1 MAMVALAAVQPVSAG
16 PMPWNLS
23 GVDGR
28 KLEVNT
34 QSDSAS
40 ASANQTGHRSW
51 FFVIRNQSGSPVTN
65 ATISAD
71 SGYSPSLF
79 ERSGKCGPSFSS
91 FPVVVANQAT
101 LPSGQDLNGGLCSS
115 IPVSFTTGF
124 NSSRSV
130 TPLEVPSGG
139 GDQSVTVSMTLT
151 DSRYAA
157 GNIVKVSVLAYDLP
171 GETILCGTASAPPA
185 NGASQCNANQVNW
198 SVNDQTVGAPMQFS
212 VSVHVPNASGH
223 SIWHKPPV
231 WTLGEVAQA
240 ITLSGPSNHLVIP
253 DPTLD
258 GGTSGRGAITYSVSE
273 TSLTWGTE
281 VSNNYQVSYEPL
293 LSNNDLNLFVSVT
306 PPTAT
311 NGTNVVASESLTN
324 MADVS
329 RQVTLNEALYY
340 VSPNGLVPIGSRS
353 SSFSMAPGQNVT
365 RQFAFTVTPSTPR
378 GTYQFVATA
387 TDVTGTT
394 QQKASFTVN

>member
-1 MAMVALAAVQPVSAG
+1 
-16 PMPWNLS
+16 
-23 GVDGR
+23 
-28 KLEVNT
+28 VNT

-40 ASANQTGHRSW
+40 ASATQSGHRSW
-51 FFVIRNQSGSPVTN
+51 FFIIRNQSGSAVTN

-79 ERSGKCGPSFSS
+79 QQSGKCGPAFSS
-91 FPVVVANQAT
+91 FPVVVANQAA
-101 LPSGQDLNGGLCSS
+101 LPSGQELNGGLCSS

-130 TPLEVPSGG
+130 TPLEVPNGG
-139 GDQSVTVSMTLT
+139 GDQSVAVSMTLT

-157 GNIVKVSVLAYDLP
+157 SNIVKVSVLAYDLP
-171 GETILCGTASAPPA
+171 GETILCGTASPAPA
-185 NGASQCNANQVNW
+185 NGAMQCNSNQVNW
-198 SVNDQTVGAPMQFS
+198 GLNDQALNVPMQFS

-231 WTLGEVAQA
+231 WTLGLVVDQP
-240 ITLSGPSNHLVIP
+240 ITVSGPATTLVIP

-258 GGTSGRGAITYSVSE
+258 GGTAGRGAITYSVSE

-281 VSNNYQVSYEPL
+281 VSNSYQVSYEPL
-293 LSNNDLNLFVSVT
+293 LSNNDLNLFVSIT

-324 MADVS
+324 MAGVS
-329 RQVTLNEALYY
+329 RQVTLTEALYY

-353 SSFSMAPGQNVT
+353 SSFSMAPGENVT
-365 RQFAFTVTPSTPR
+365 RQFAFTVTPSIPR
-378 GTYQFVATA
+378 GNYQFVATA